1 MDTRAEKALIGALV
15 TDNQQ
20 WKKVKKVIRP
30 EMFYDALNRLLFTTI
45 GNEVEAGHQVD
56 AVILAETCSS
66 DDVPK
71 EMVINRLTDALTTA
85 ETSALAPRYAREARK
100 QWAVWKYNNLANGGL
115 DVATTQTIGERAETL
130 KAIAESLMDVE
141 EESDRGKTL
150 AEVARQYKGDY
161 FCDKAKAPYDT
172 GFPLLDETV
181 QLAPGD
187 VTIIAARPSVGK
199 SALVTQIA
207 KHIADSGKKVGFF
220 SLEMSQKQCYERFV
234 VAISG
239 IGLTR
244 LKKAV
249 AYTNDEEE
257 RFRKANDVLEKS
269 ETLRLYEESYT
280 VDGMKAEC
288 ESRGFD
294 VVIVDYLQLVSSSDR
309 YKGNRVQE
317 VTEIS
322 RGLKQMASDLRC
334 HVIALSQF
342 NRAAAN
348 DDNGE
353 PTSDQLRESG
363 ALEQD
368 ASNIWLLWNSDK
380 DDNKKKILKV
390 DKNRQGPRFVKIE
403 LSFNGDSMK
412 FEEVGIVEGKKVVR
426 ESPKSR
432 RDFKTKDTDNGP
444 FMDGDAAPFQVGMP
458 EDFLWR

>member
-1 MDTRAEKALIGALV
+1 MDNR
-15 TDNQQ
+15 Q
-20 WKKVKKVIRP
+20 WKRVKPILRP
-30 EMFYDALNRLLFTTI
+30 EMLYDGLNRTI
-45 GNEVEAGHQVD
+45 FSAIGKEVDAGHSVD
-56 AVILAETCSS
+56 SVVVAEICASDTWSKTDVVTRLIEATSTC
-66 DDVPK
+66 
-71 EMVINRLTDALTTA
+71 
-85 ETSALAPRYAREARK
+85 ETSALAPRYAREAKK
-100 QWAVWKYNNLANGGL
+100 QWATWKYNDLLNGGL
-115 DVATTQTIGERAETL
+115 EPATPQTIAERAEKL
-130 KAIAESLMDVE
+130 RSIADSLMDVE
-141 EESDRGKTL
+141 EESGKGKTL
-150 AEVARQYKGDY
+150 AEVAKMYRHDY

-181 QLAPGD
+181 SLAPGD

-234 VAISG
+234 VAMSG

-244 LKKAV
+244 LTRAV

-257 RFRKANDVLEKS
+257 RFNRANDELEKS
-269 ETLRLYEESYT
+269 ETLTLYQESFT
-280 VDGMKAEC
+280 VDGIRAEC
-288 ESRGFD
+288 EAKKFD

-322 RGLKQMASDLRC
+322 RGLKQMASDLSC

-348 DDNGE
+348 DDGGE

-368 ASNIWLLWNSDK
+368 ASNIWLLWNPDK

-403 LSFNGDSMK
+403 LSFNGDSMR

-426 ESPKSR
+426 ESPKGR
-432 RDFKTKDTDNGP
+432 RDFKAKDTDNGP
-444 FMDGDAAPFQVGMP
+444 FMDSDAAPFQIGMP
-458 EDFLWR
+458 DDFLWR

>member
-1 MDTRAEKALIGALV
+1 MDNR
-15 TDNQQ
+15 Q
-20 WKKVKKVIRP
+20 WKRVKPILRP
-30 EMFYDALNRLLFTTI
+30 EMLYDGLNRTI
-45 GNEVEAGHQVD
+45 FSAIGKEVDAGHSVD
-56 AVILAETCSS
+56 SVVVAEVCASDTWPKTDVVTRLIEATSTC
-66 DDVPK
+66 
-71 EMVINRLTDALTTA
+71 
-85 ETSALAPRYAREARK
+85 ETSALAPRYAREAKK
-100 QWAVWKYNNLANGGL
+100 QWATWKYNDLLNGGL
-115 DVATTQTIGERAETL
+115 EPATPQNIAERAEKL
-130 KAIAESLMDVE
+130 RSIADSLMDVE
-141 EESDRGKTL
+141 EESGKGKTL
-150 AEVARQYKGDY
+150 AEVAKMYRHDY

-172 GFPLLDETV
+172 GFSLLDETV
-181 QLAPGD
+181 SLAPGD

-207 KHIADSGKKVGFF
+207 KHISDSGKKVGFF
-220 SLEMSQKQCYERFV
+220 SLEMSNKQCYERFV
-234 VAISG
+234 VAMSG

-244 LKKAV
+244 LTRAV

-257 RFRKANDVLEKS
+257 RFNRANDELEKS
-269 ETLRLYEESYT
+269 ETLTLYQESFT
-280 VDGMKAEC
+280 VDGIRAEC
-288 ESRGFD
+288 EAKKFD

-368 ASNIWLLWNSDK
+368 ASNIWLLWNPDK

-403 LSFNGDSMK
+403 LSFNGDSMQ
-412 FEEVGIVEGKKVVR
+412 FEEVGVVENGKVSKP
-426 ESPKSR
+426 SPKRDR
-432 RDFKTKDTDNGP
+432 REVKQNTDNGP
-444 FMDGDAAPFQVGMP
+444 FMDSEVAPFQMGMP